1 LIARGI
7 LIRQDVRMYYQGFHV
22 AQVQTV
28 EEATQLA
35 LDLVRKYYSFAFPIS
50 ARREN
55 SRWIIDLD
63 ISYFKPSYMRVKIL
77 AESGALEDFK
87 VTLGPLL

>member
-1 LIARGI
+1 
-7 LIRQDVRMYYQGFHV
+7 MYSHGFHM

-28 EEATQLA
+28 EQATQLA
-35 LDLVRKYYSFAFPIS
+35 LDLVRKYYSFASPIS
-50 ARREN
+50 TRREN
-55 SRWIIDLD
+55 SRWIVDFD
-63 ISYFKPSYMRVKIL
+63 ISYFKPSYMRVKIF